1 MKTSFP
7 KTYFKTQSG
16 YTLVEVLVAAC
27 LLGVMIGGGVRAAGS
42 IFIAE
47 DTVKTGTVALN
58 LTEAGASLWQL
69 GLTPAEVQSIMPVTT
84 NNEFV
89 NNALVADSAGNSI
102 RFASAS
108 TTVTLP
114 QSMGT
119 IESIDVSNYIQDPT
133 DENKYKT
140 VTITVLR
147 DQ

>member
-1 MKTSFP
+1 MKTSFQ
-7 KTYFKTQSG
+7 KIYSKKHSG

-42 IFIAE
+42 IFTAE
-47 DTVKTGTVALN
+47 DTVRTGTVALN

-89 NNALVADSAGNSI
+89 NNALVTDSAGNSI
-102 RFASAS
+102 RFGTA

-119 IESIDVSNYIQDPT
+119 IESIDVSNFIQDPI
-133 DENKYKT
+133 DESKYKT